1 MDNESRKPGR
11 PLKGRTRRVPVTV
24 YVPTDLLDA
33 IDDYI
38 EEKGGYTRSEF
49 LCAGAEDRLRATVPK
64 TYPNNPEPKMARI
77 I

>member
-49 LCAGAEDRLRATVPK
+49 LCAGAEDRLRAIGRLPEEGGDRTENVP
-64 TYPNNPEPKMARI
+64 E
-77 I
+77 